1 MKILYKN
8 KGFTLVEL
16 IVVIAIVAI
25 LAAISMASYSRF
37 VDAAKNST
45 ANNELNQ
52 VYNVIYIDA
61 AKPEELSE
69 FKTSTEGG
77 KLKFLFDGLT
87 NEEIKDQLSG
97 LLGTYLDAGFY
108 QGEFIFTKNLLRY
121 KSPGGGNA
129 KREIVFGY
137 DIEVH
142 FYVEQDGSFSVTLT
156 EKP

>member
-16 IVVIAIVAI
+16 IVVIAIVTI

-45 ANNELNQ
+45 VNNELNQ

-77 KLKFLFDGLT
+77 KLKFLFGGLT

-108 QGEFIFTKNLLRY
+108 QGEFIFTQNLLRY

-129 KREIVFGY
+129 KREIVFDY
-137 DIEVH
+137 DVKVSITVKS
-142 FYVEQDGSFSVTLT
+142 DGSLESAINSV
-156 EKP
+156 